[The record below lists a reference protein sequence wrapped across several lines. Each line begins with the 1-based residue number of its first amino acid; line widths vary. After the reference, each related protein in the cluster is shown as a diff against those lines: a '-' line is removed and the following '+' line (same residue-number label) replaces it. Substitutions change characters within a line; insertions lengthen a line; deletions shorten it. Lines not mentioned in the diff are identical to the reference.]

1 MRDFYADLWPNL
13 GFSHSGFLRSGF
25 LCLGKVRGA
34 IIFLIFPIET
44 NFNFL
49 LVLCFLFKMYLMTKN
64 NENSEKIVETLTDN
78 FELFQLFLN

>member
-1 MRDFYADLWPNL
+1 MRDFYADLFPNL

-25 LCLGKVRGA
+25 LCLGKVHGA
-34 IIFLIFPIET
+34 IIFLIFSIET
-44 NFNFL
+44 DFNFL
-49 LVLCFLFKMYLMTKN
+49 LVFLFKMYLMTNN